1 MTVARALL
9 LLEPRKVEVR
19 ALPVPD
25 VPPAGGAIMKVLANG
40 ICGSD
45 YDLYNGRFP
54 MSMPLP
60 LIPGHEIV
68 GELVAVDP
76 VAERNWGLAA
86 GARVAVEAGVRCGG
100 CEPCRLGRH
109 GCINT
114 FNYSATGVDVGSGL
128 WGGMAQYMVLLPGSS
143 VYGLPATM
151 TMKSASLFNVF
162 GNATEWTSRLGEV
175 GPGDRVVVL
184 GAGQRG
190 IACGAIAHVC
200 GAAQIV
206 VTGLHRDAE
215 KLAVARELGATDPVD
230 VEGRDTVEAIR
241 EVMGA
246 PADVVIDTTPHATES
261 LRHAVELVRPE
272 GHIVMAGLKHKPT
285 NDLAT
290 DQILMKNLTLKA
302 ALGTKPSSTI
312 AALRTLSAGRL
323 PYDRLYTSAVGLDE
337 VEHAIQTVGG
347 EHAGTSPIHLSVDP
361 WA

>member
-1 MTVARALL
+1 MTNARALVL
-9 LLEPRKVEVR
+9 VEARKVEVR
-19 ALPVPD
+19 SLPVPD
-25 VPPAGGAIMKVLANG
+25 EPPAGGAIMKVLANG

-45 YDLYNGRFP
+45 YDLYDGHFP
-54 MSMPLP
+54 MAMPLP

-76 VAERNWGLAA
+76 VAERNWGLQV

-143 VYGLPATM
+143 VYALPATM
-151 TMKSASLFNVF
+151 SMKTASLFNVF
-162 GNATEWTSRLGEV
+162 GNATEWTSRLGKV

-190 IACGAIAHVC
+190 IACGAIARVC

-230 VEGRDTVEAIR
+230 VEDRDAVDAIR
-241 EVMGA
+241 EVMGEA
-246 PADVVIDTTPHATES
+246 ADVVIDTTPHATDS

-272 GHIVMAGLKHKPT
+272 GRIVMAGLKHKPT

-290 DQILMKNLTLKA
+290 DPILMKNLTLKA

-323 PYDRLYTSAVGLDE
+323 PYERLYTVAVALDD
-337 VEHAIQTVGG
+337 VERAIQTVGG
-347 EHAGTSPIHLSVDP
+347 EHAGESPIHLSVDP